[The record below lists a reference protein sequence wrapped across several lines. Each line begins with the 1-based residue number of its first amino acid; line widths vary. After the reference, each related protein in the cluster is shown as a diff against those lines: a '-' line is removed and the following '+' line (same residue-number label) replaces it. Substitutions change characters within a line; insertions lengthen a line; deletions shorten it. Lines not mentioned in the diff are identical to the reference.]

1 MKDDSARRQRV
12 RAAAGARLEIMFNY
26 NYNKIYNNII
36 ITNHKYAARHDSCSG
51 GRRTKCHRSIHFL
64 ERDCGCITFDIS
76 QPPPPSYHLYHL
88 KLVRK
93 LHVLFFMT
101 LLLIVVIYFNT
112 AQQSALHPLPVLHPA
127 LITFLLAL
135 TPTLVAL

>member
-1 MKDDSARRQRV
+1 MRRV
-12 RAAAGARLEIMFNY
+12 MIHAVAAGGPSVIALF
-26 NYNKIYNNII
+26 
-36 ITNHKYAARHDSCSG
+36 T
-51 GRRTKCHRSIHFL
+51 FL
-64 ERDCGCITFDIS
+64 SGCITFDIS

-127 LITFLLAL
+127 LITFLLAFS
-135 TPTLVAL
+135 PTLVAL